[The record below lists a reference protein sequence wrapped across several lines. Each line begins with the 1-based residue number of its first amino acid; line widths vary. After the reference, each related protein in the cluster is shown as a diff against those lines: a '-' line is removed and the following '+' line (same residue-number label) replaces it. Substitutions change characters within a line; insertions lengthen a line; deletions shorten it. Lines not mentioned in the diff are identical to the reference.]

1 MKERILVVEDD
12 YDIQELLQ
20 NFLEADG
27 YEIESARDGI
37 EAIDF
42 FHKKQFD
49 LILLDI
55 MLPKIDG
62 YAVCELIRKESA
74 VPIVLVTALDDEE
87 DQIRG
92 LDLQADDYITK
103 PFSMPILLRKIS
115 AILRRTKERKEN
127 KKLIYEELVL
137 DLDRYQVIQDGNNIE
152 FTKKE
157 FILLKELV
165 LNQGRVLTRQILL
178 ENLWGFEY
186 FGEDRVVDTHIKNIR
201 KKLNRDYIK
210 TIRGVGYCIEKK
222 NKR

>member
-103 PFSMPILLRKIS
+103 PFSIPILLRKIS

>member
-186 FGEDRVVDTHIKNIR
+186 F
-201 KKLNRDYIK
+201 
-210 TIRGVGYCIEKK
+210 
-222 NKR
+222 

>member
-92 LDLQADDYITK
+92 LDLQADDYVTK